1 MKKIRPRKKYARR
14 FEHIHVEQQ
23 LLHRGAPYARKAVAK
38 AFGKVLKE
46 VRAEHGYSQE
56 ELAAIAEMDR
66 TYPSLMERGKR
77 TPTLWVVFNIASVF
91 HIRARYLIDR
101 TEAKLQLRA

>member
-1 MKKIRPRKKYARR
+1 MKQKKPKRS
-14 FEHIHVEQQ
+14 FDHIHVEQQ

-38 AFGKVLKE
+38 TFGKVLKE

-56 ELAAIAEMDR
+56 ELAAIAAMDR
-66 TYPSLMERGKR
+66 TYPSLMERGLR
-77 TPTLWVVFNIASVF
+77 TPTLWIVFNVASVF

-101 TEAKLQLRA
+101 TEAKLLGLA